1 MSSSSGQL
9 SVVCLMFKM
18 LVSMPPL
25 VALSIA
31 IVCEV
36 IATSSIPKTE
46 QFTKLMPST
55 VVIIGYGIAF
65 FLLSVTVKS
74 MPVGIVYAIWS
85 GAGIVLVAA
94 VGYFLYGQKLDLA
107 ALVGIGFILTG
118 VMIVN
123 LLSKTV
129 GH

>member
-1 MSSSSGQL
+1 
-9 SVVCLMFKM
+9 
-18 LVSMPPL
+18 MPPL

-74 MPVGIVYAIWS
+74 MPVGLVYAIWS

-94 VGYFLYGQKLDLA
+94 VGYLLYGQKLDLA
-107 ALVGIGFILTG
+107 AIVGIGFILTG

>member
-1 MSSSSGQL
+1 
-9 SVVCLMFKM
+9 M

-74 MPVGIVYAIWS
+74 MPVGLVYAIWS

-107 ALVGIGFILTG
+107 AIVGIGFILTG

>member
-1 MSSSSGQL
+1 
-9 SVVCLMFKM
+9 MFKM

-46 QFTKLMPST
+46 QFTKMMPST

-123 LLSKTV
+123 LLSKTA

>member
-1 MSSSSGQL
+1 
-9 SVVCLMFKM
+9 
-18 LVSMPPL
+18 MPPL

-46 QFTKLMPST
+46 QFTRMMPST
-55 VVIIGYGIAF
+55 VVIVGYGIAF

-123 LLSKTV
+123 LLSKTI

>member
-1 MSSSSGQL
+1 
-9 SVVCLMFKM
+9 MFKM

-36 IATSSIPKTE
+36 IATSSIPRTE

>member
-1 MSSSSGQL
+1 
-9 SVVCLMFKM
+9 
-18 LVSMPPL
+18 MPPL
-25 VALSIA
+25 VVLSIA

>member
-1 MSSSSGQL
+1 
-9 SVVCLMFKM
+9 
-18 LVSMPPL
+18 MPPL

-74 MPVGIVYAIWS
+74 MPVGLVYAIWS

-107 ALVGIGFILTG
+107 AIIGIGFILTG

>member
-1 MSSSSGQL
+1 
-9 SVVCLMFKM
+9 
-18 LVSMPPL
+18 MPPL

-65 FLLSVTVKS
+65 FLFSVTVKS
-74 MPVGIVYAIWS
+74 MPVGLVYAIWS

-107 ALVGIGFILTG
+107 AIVGIGFILTG

>member
-1 MSSSSGQL
+1 
-9 SVVCLMFKM
+9 MFKM
-18 LVSMPPL
+18 LVSLPPL

-46 QFTKLMPST
+46 QFTKMMPST
-55 VVIIGYGIAF
+55 IVIIGYGIAF

-107 ALVGIGFILTG
+107 AIVGISFILTG

-123 LLSKTV
+123 LLSKSA

>member
-1 MSSSSGQL
+1 
-9 SVVCLMFKM
+9 
-18 LVSMPPL
+18 MPPL

-74 MPVGIVYAIWS
+74 MPVGLVYAIWS
-85 GAGIVLVAA
+85 GAGVVLVAA

-107 ALVGIGFILTG
+107 AIVGIGFILTG

>member
-1 MSSSSGQL
+1 
-9 SVVCLMFKM
+9 MFKM

-74 MPVGIVYAIWS
+74 IPVGLVYAIWS

-107 ALVGIGFILTG
+107 AIVGIGFILTG

>member
-1 MSSSSGQL
+1 
-9 SVVCLMFKM
+9 
-18 LVSMPPL
+18 MPPL

-74 MPVGIVYAIWS
+74 MPVGLVYAIWS

-107 ALVGIGFILTG
+107 AIVGIGFILTG

>member
-1 MSSSSGQL
+1 
-9 SVVCLMFKM
+9 MFKM
-18 LVSMPPL
+18 LVSIPPL

-74 MPVGIVYAIWS
+74 MPVGLVYAIWS

-107 ALVGIGFILTG
+107 AIVGIGFILTG

>member
-1 MSSSSGQL
+1 
-9 SVVCLMFKM
+9 MFKM
-18 LVSMPPL
+18 LVSTPPL

>member
-1 MSSSSGQL
+1 
-9 SVVCLMFKM
+9 
-18 LVSMPPL
+18 MPPL

-74 MPVGIVYAIWS
+74 IPVGLVYAIWS

-107 ALVGIGFILTG
+107 AIVGIGFILTG